1 MDTTRVEEYSPLES
15 ISTFSSTTETAQA
28 KARPKNNFHSLFRML
43 DFNNLNYSP
52 SLFQSYTFPDVA
64 SIKYKFTY
72 SLDNF

>member
-1 MDTTRVEEYSPLES
+1 VDTARVEEYSPLES

-28 KARPKNNFHSLFRML
+28 KARPKNNLHSLFRML